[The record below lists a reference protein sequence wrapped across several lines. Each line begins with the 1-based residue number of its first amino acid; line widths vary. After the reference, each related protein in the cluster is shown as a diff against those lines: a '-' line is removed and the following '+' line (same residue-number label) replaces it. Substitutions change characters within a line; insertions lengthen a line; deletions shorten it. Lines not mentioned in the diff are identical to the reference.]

1 MSKLEKFFS
10 KFQLV
15 KLRSRKIT
23 IIMLIVAIV
32 LTTGALTALHL
43 FKSQLQHRTDA
54 LREEAARLEM
64 ENAALQ
70 EDIDQVGSIQSFVE
84 IAEKELDLVQP
95 DAIFYQAEP

>member
-1 MSKLEKFFS
+1 MSKLEKFIS

-43 FKSQLQHRTDA
+43 FKAQLQRRTDA
-54 LREEAARLEM
+54 LQEEAARLEM

-70 EDIDQVGSIQSFVE
+70 EDIDQVGSIQSIVE

-95 DAIFYQAEP
+95 DAVFYQAQP